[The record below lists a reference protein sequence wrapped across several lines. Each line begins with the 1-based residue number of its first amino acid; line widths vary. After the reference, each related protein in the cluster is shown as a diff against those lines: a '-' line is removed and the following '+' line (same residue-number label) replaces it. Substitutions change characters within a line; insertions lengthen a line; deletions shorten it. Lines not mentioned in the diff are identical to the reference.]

1 MKLTHNMGS
10 ADRCARG
17 LIVGPAAI
25 IAAVLIGAG
34 SLLGIIL
41 LALGAIMLLTATVG
55 ICPLYTLFGIDT
67 HRHDHA
73 TLGS

>member
-10 ADRCARG
+10 ADRWARG

-25 IAAVLIGAG
+25 VVAVLIGAG
-34 SLLGIIL
+34 SLVGIIL
-41 LALGAIMLLTATVG
+41 IAIGAVMLLTATVG
-55 ICPLYTLFGIDT
+55 ICPLYALLGIDT
-67 HRHDHA
+67 QRHDHA